1 MIQTYWLKTKTNS
14 NTPTNQLEHKMDQD
28 LNPWRVKNT
37 WTATRQ
43 THNLL
48 HDCTFNTIHHLNNSW
63 AWAID
68 AETTINKKAI
78 SGTELMDKLIHQMAV
93 WPLRG
98 TPTGRR
104 NGPKAISGN
113 SAQGNAKCCSRGR
126 ITPRT
131 GTLEK
136 NYFFTLGVTQ
146 HEELCPGRLWSFHPW
161 KYSKPGW
168 TQPWTTCSIWPCC
181 ELRGWMRWSPEVP
194 SWTSHLNILWLF
206 ITFSMRMLICND
218 RPNLSYS

>member
-104 NGPKAISGN
+104 NGPTAIWEFCTGKCQVLQ
-113 SAQGNAKCCSRGR
+113 QGKNNPMHWYIGKELFFYLRGDSTWRALSRQVVVFPSLEVFKTWVDTALNNLLYLALLWVERMDEMISRG
-126 ITPRT
+126 PF
-131 GTLEK
+131 LD
-136 NYFFTLGVTQ
+136 LPPQ
-146 HEELCPGRLWSFHPW
+146 HSVIIYHIFNENADL
-161 KYSKPGW
+161 
-168 TQPWTTCSIWPCC
+168 
-181 ELRGWMRWSPEVP
+181 
-194 SWTSHLNILWLF
+194 
-206 ITFSMRMLICND
+206 
-218 RPNLSYS
+218 